1 MGALREGR
9 GRSSGELERIPF
21 QLMSSLGNP
30 QEFINDQSVEDSQ
43 DDDGS
48 NPDQYLTDHDVRLE
62 E

>member
-1 MGALREGR
+1 
-9 GRSSGELERIPF
+9 
-21 QLMSSLGNP
+21 MSSLGNP